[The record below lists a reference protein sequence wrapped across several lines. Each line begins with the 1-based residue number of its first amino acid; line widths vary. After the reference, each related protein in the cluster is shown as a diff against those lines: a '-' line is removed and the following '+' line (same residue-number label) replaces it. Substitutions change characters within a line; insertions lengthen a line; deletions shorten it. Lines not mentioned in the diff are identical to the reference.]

1 MIEQVRR
8 LLAVREAHLQ
18 ALRGRMIELLAALS
32 QVDEE
37 VAVLDAELQ
46 QISTQRAQWERAW
59 QHWLH
64 HDRMLRHGQDY
75 NLTHVA
81 LSAWERDAREAR
93 AEVWQRREQVADD
106 VAAQRSL
113 VLSAQRKVD
122 AIQEELRQA
131 RRRQRAAREAMLDSR
146 SHDEVI
152 AHAHFARVGEG

>member
-1 MIEQVRR
+1 MIEQLRK

-18 ALRGRMIELLAALS
+18 ALRGKLLALQAVLARI
-32 QVDEE
+32 DEE

-46 QISTQRAQWERAW
+46 QISTQRAHWERAW

-64 HDRMLRHGQDY
+64 QDRMLRHGQDY

-81 LSAWERDAREAR
+81 LSAWERDAQEAR
-93 AEVWQRREQVADD
+93 AEVRQRREQAAND

-113 VLSAQRKVD
+113 VLNAQRKVD
-122 AIQEELRQA
+122 AIQEQLQQA
-131 RRRQRAAREAMLDSR
+131 RRRQRATREAILDSR

-152 AHAHFARVGEG
+152 AHAHFGRVGEG